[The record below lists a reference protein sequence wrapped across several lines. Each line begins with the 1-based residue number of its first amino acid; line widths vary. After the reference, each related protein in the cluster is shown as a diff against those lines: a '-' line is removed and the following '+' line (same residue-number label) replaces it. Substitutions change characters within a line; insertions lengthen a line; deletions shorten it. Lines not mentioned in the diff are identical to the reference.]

1 MSRKK
6 GRMVVIDADVA
17 RSAGETENQISRRCR
32 KFLKLILENKHIL
45 VTTDRINEEWKKH
58 QSNYFR
64 KWKVIMLS
72 KKLFKKVVVG
82 ENDGFEDNVTA
93 LNLNK
98 NIEDIVLKDV
108 HLIEAA
114 IKTENFISSRDDTA
128 RNLFCEISD
137 SLSIIRK
144 IVWMNPVTIN
154 DEQVGWLKA
163 GKSKKPNQNWRLI
176 N

>member
-1 MSRKK
+1 MARKK

-17 RSAGETENQISRRCR
+17 RSAGETENQISSSCR
-32 KFLKLILENKHIL
+32 NFLKLILENSHII
-45 VTTDRINEEWKKH
+45 VIEDRLNAEWKKH
-58 QSNYFR
+58 RSNYFR
-64 KWKVIMLS
+64 KWKVAMIS
-72 KKLFKKVVVG
+72 RKLFKKITIG
-82 ENDGFEDNVTA
+82 ENDGFEDNITA
-93 LNLNK
+93 LNLN
-98 NIEDIVLKDV
+98 NNEEDIALKDI

-137 SLSIIRK
+137 SLRVIRK

-154 DEQVGWLKA
+154 DEQIGWLKA
-163 GKSKKPNQNWRLI
+163 GKSRKPNQNWHLI